1 MCARSPAPERFP
13 VSRRQSGM
21 TLVELV
27 IAIIVISV
35 GVAGVLSGFNE
46 AVRASSSPFVA
57 KQALAIAEALLEE
70 VQLAANTFCRP
81 SDPKYAANPAFQ
93 AASTADCTAG
103 FVETMGPDA
112 EDVLRPFDNV
122 NDYSGWGPSPITDV
136 AGAAVPGVAGYSA
149 AIAVTPTAL
158 NGIPAAES
166 LLITVTVT
174 APNGEAFTL
183 DGYRTRHSPN
193 AMP

>member
-1 MCARSPAPERFP
+1 MCTPLFVRNRPLPW
-13 VSRRQSGM
+13 RRQTGV

-27 IAIIVISV
+27 VAIIVISV
-35 GVAGVLSGFNE
+35 GVAGTLSAFNE

-70 VQLAANTFCRP
+70 VQLAANTFCQP
-81 SDPKYAANPAFQ
+81 SDPQYVADPTFQ

-103 FVETMGPDA
+103 FVEAMGPDA
-112 EDVLRPFDNV
+112 GDVRPFDNV
-122 NDYSGWGPSPITDV
+122 NDYNGLVLPVITDV
-136 AGAAVPGVAGYSA
+136 SGAAVPGVAGYSA
-149 AIAVTPTAL
+149 AIAVASTAL
-158 NGIPAAES
+158 NAVPPAES

-174 APNGEAFTL
+174 APNGEVFSL
-183 DGYRTRHSPN
+183 QGYRTRHSPN